1 MTRPLTRILLTAA
14 LWLSVAVPAMAE
26 GNDGVTRVGD
36 GVTTLE
42 QQAKLQ
48 TIDRKRKKVRKRAKG
63 QMVVAS
69 VPELDPNAAGLALVL
84 LIGGTLLLVDRRRV
98 RV

>member
-1 MTRPLTRILLTAA
+1 MHREEAIRSATAEPATRDDRIRVYATQA
-14 LWLSVAVPAMAE
+14 LGCCRSVE
-26 GNDGVTRVGD
+26 
-36 GVTTLE
+36 E